1 MMHMN
6 SKMCVFIACVFF
18 CFAPVALAEPLVTR
32 ENVAAETG
40 FKREVVVSGLNRPWG
55 MAFLPGDT
63 MLITERGG
71 KVRLLKDG
79 KLEKEPLKRVPEVF
93 AQGQGG
99 LLDVSIHPD
108 FRNNR
113 LVYFTY
119 AHGTGR
125 ANRTRLA
132 RASFDGKRLKD
143 WKVLFEVSQEKR
155 GTQHFGSRILW
166 LPDGS
171 MLLSIGDGGNP
182 PTKLEGEF
190 IRRQAQNIDS
200 HLGKVLRLNDDG
212 TPHKDNPYI
221 NEGKGKAEIYSLGHR
236 NIQGMAYDAERK
248 MVWASEHGALGGDE
262 LNIVQMGKNYG
273 WPAATHSREY
283 FDGSKI
289 SPYRGLAGMVDPA
302 LVWLSAIAPSGL
314 AVYTGDEF
322 RNWRGDVFAGGLVSQ
337 DVRRIDLD
345 KDGVIQGQTAI
356 RIGQRVRDV
365 RQGPDGYLYVLTD
378 QRDGE
383 LIRLVPAA
391 GGDAS
396 P

>member
-1 MMHMN
+1 MMKRRYLAVVVCLFV
-6 SKMCVFIACVFF
+6 SAAFVR
-18 CFAPVALAEPLVTR
+18 AEPLVTK
-32 ENVAAETG
+32 ENVAAESG
-40 FKREVVVSGLNRPWG
+40 FKKEMVATGLVRPWG
-55 MAFLPGDT
+55 MAFLPDGSI
-63 MLITERGG
+63 LVTERSG
-71 KVRLLKDG
+71 KVRLIKDG
-79 KLEKEPLKRVPEVF
+79 KLQKEPLQRVPEVF

-99 LLDVSIHPD
+99 LLDVALHPD

-113 LVYFTY
+113 LIYFTY

-132 RASFDGKRLKD
+132 KAVFDGKRLKE

-166 LPDGS
+166 LPGGT

-182 PTKLEGEF
+182 PVKLEGEF
-190 IRRQAQNIDS
+190 IRRQAQNVSS

-212 TPHKDNPYI
+212 TPYKDNPFYGQG
-221 NEGKGKAEIYSLGHR
+221 EAKAEIYSLGHR
-236 NIQGMAYDAERK
+236 NIQGMAYDPVRK
-248 MVWASEHGALGGDE
+248 KVWASEHGALGGDE
-262 LNIVQMGKNYG
+262 LNVVMSGKNYG
-273 WPAATHSREY
+273 WPAATFSREY
-283 FDGSKI
+283 FDGSDI
-289 SPYRGLAGMVDPA
+289 SPYRGLTGMEDPKV
-302 LVWLSAIAPSGL
+302 VWLSAIAPSGL
-314 AVYTGDEF
+314 TVYTGDEF
-322 RNWRGDVFAGGLVSQ
+322 RKWRGDVFAGGLVSQ

-345 KDGVIQGQTAI
+345 KDGNVLGQTAI

-378 QRDGE
+378 EDDGK